1 MIETK
6 QLSIAERNRERAR
19 IARKEIELPVP
30 LPTDPDFKFL
40 CVVRR
45 LPETLVITTT
55 KAAGLVESFVNE
67 ILGTVSP
74 DKLAKLKENAA
85 EAVAETVKGITVDD
99 LEAIQRFYGLIAQA
113 TCLEP
118 KIVFAPTDDPDAL
131 DLSAPEYAHCA
142 REIIMALYAYGMK
155 LSPDVPVPTKD
166 GGETSLEAVTNFPD
180 GAALPDDLHT
190 GETIQQIAKRTAS
203 VG

>member
-6 QLSIAERNRERAR
+6 LSLAERNRERAR

-30 LPTDPDFKFL
+30 LPTDPDFKFV

-45 LPETLVITTT
+45 LPENLIITQT

-74 DKLAKLKENAA
+74 DKLAKLRENAA
-85 EAVAETVKGITVDD
+85 EAVADTVKGLTIED

-118 KIVFAPTDDPDAL
+118 KIVFEPSDDENAL
-131 DLSAPEYAHCA
+131 DLTSPEYAHCA
-142 REIIMALYAYGMK
+142 REIIMALYSYGMK

-180 GAALPDDLHT
+180 GAALSNPLHN
-190 GETIQQIAKRTAS
+190 GEAVREAAVGIAA